1 MAWWA
6 LCPFDCTELFTPIVC
21 YEYSFCGSRLSLWWG
36 PLVQSS
42 KKRLTWNSKLR
53 PGPMMKD
60 TTWLLKKTHRIPLGD
75 HQARLELQKE
85 QLNLQAVTDGF
96 LKGQSTPTTFL
107 PLWACSD
114 GLTTLAIFRSPLT
127 LGHVRWIDVS
137 YHWIGR
143 AACIWWWGGLWKILS
158 RFANC
163 WGNCANQWWTH
174 GDRGSF
180 FLHTWG
186 SIKMAR
192 AHLMILLVAAVATV
206 ESTGPHVNYYFSR
219 SLTKSLN
226 ELQDFADHHTLWR
239 FF

>member
-1 MAWWA
+1 
-6 LCPFDCTELFTPIVC
+6 
-21 YEYSFCGSRLSLWWG
+21 
-36 PLVQSS
+36 
-42 KKRLTWNSKLR
+42 
-53 PGPMMKD
+53 
-60 TTWLLKKTHRIPLGD
+60 
-75 HQARLELQKE
+75 
-85 QLNLQAVTDGF
+85 VTDGF
-96 LKGQSTPTTFL
+96 LKGQIQRRRTFL

-127 LGHVRWIDVS
+127 FGHVEMIDVS

-143 AACIWWWGGLWKILS
+143 AHAYDDEAAFGKILS

-163 WGNCANQWWTH
+163 WAKLRKPMMTH

-186 SIKMAR
+186 SIKR
-192 AHLMILLVAAVATV
+192 WLEHILMILLVAAVATV
-206 ESTGPHVNYYFSR
+206 ESTGLNVNYYLCR

-226 ELQDFADHHTLWR
+226 ELQDFATTIRYWR